1 MTLHWYT
8 LHSKPNQ
15 ELLLWNQLQL
25 REVESYYPRLRR
37 KPVNPRARREVPY
50 FPGYMFIRVDLES
63 FPLAKIAWLPG
74 MQRLVAFGG
83 QPAWLQDEVLE
94 AVRRQVET
102 ANTCA
107 QDPLAGLQPGDLVRI
122 TSGLF
127 AGYEALFD
135 TRINGAERVRV
146 LLKLLQSQQVSLEVP
161 ATELVRVR
169 ARC

>member
-8 LHSKPNQ
+8 VHSKPNQ
-15 ELLLWNQLQL
+15 ELLLWNQLQQ
-25 REVESYYPRLRR
+25 REVESYFPRLRR

-50 FPGYMFIRVDLES
+50 FPGYMFIRVDLEN
-63 FPLAKIAWLPG
+63 FPLSRIAWLPG

-83 QPAWLQDEVLE
+83 QPAWLMDEVLE
-94 AVRRQVET
+94 AIRHQVEV
-102 ANTCA
+102 ANQIA
-107 QDPLAGLQPGDLVRI
+107 QNPLAGLQPGDLVRI
-122 TSGLF
+122 TSGPF
-127 AGYEALFD
+127 AGYEAIFD

-146 LLKLLQSQQVSLEVP
+146 LLKLLQRQQVSLEVP